1 MSGKRHFRRGPLEF
15 TRCPGPN
22 KYNAQGRSLREE
34 ETIRLAQEGDA
45 TAFERIYELH
55 SSRVYGLCLRMVR
68 NPAEAEDLTQE
79 TFLLVFRKLPT
90 FRGESAFSTWLYRLA
105 VNVVLMSLRKRQVPL
120 DELENQE
127 PTRIE
132 ERVAFT
138 DNYLIAVGDRLS
150 LNRAVVRLTPV
161 YRTVFV
167 LHDVQGF
174 NHVEIAGMMDYSVG
188 TSKAYLHR
196 ARKQLRKFLQ
206 ATNAMFRLPA
216 RTPRN
221 LPAH

>member
-15 TRCPGPN
+15 TRGPGASRN
-22 KYNAQGRSLREE
+22 NAQKMSLREE
-34 ETIRLAQEGDA
+34 ETIRLAQAGDA
-45 TAFERIYELH
+45 AAFERIYELH

-68 NPAEAEDLTQE
+68 NRAEAEDLTQE

-132 ERVAFT
+132 ERAVFT
-138 DNYLIAVGDRLS
+138 DHYLIAVGDRLS
-150 LNRAVVRLTPV
+150 LNRAVVR
-161 YRTVFV
+161 
-167 LHDVQGF
+167 
-174 NHVEIAGMMDYSVG
+174 
-188 TSKAYLHR
+188 
-196 ARKQLRKFLQ
+196 
-206 ATNAMFRLPA
+206 
-216 RTPRN
+216 
-221 LPAH
+221 

>member
-1 MSGKRHFRRGPLEF
+1 MSDKRGFRSGPARF
-15 TRCPGPN
+15 ARRPGAN
-22 KYNAQGRSLREE
+22 KHGASGVSLRED
-34 ETIRLAQEGDA
+34 ETVRRAQQGDA
-45 TAFERIYELH
+45 SAFERIYELH
-55 SSRVYGLCLRMVR
+55 SSRVYGLCLRMVK

-105 VNVVLMSLRKRQVPL
+105 VNVVLMSLRKRQVPV
-120 DELENQE
+120 DELENQDAA
-127 PTRIE
+127 RIE
-132 ERVAFT
+132 EIAAFT
-138 DNYLIAVGDRLS
+138 DNYLIGVGDRLS
-150 LNRAVVRLTPV
+150 LNRAVVRLAPV

-206 ATNAMFRLPA
+206 ATNAMFRLPT
-216 RTPRN
+216 RTPRS
-221 LPAH
+221 LPVH

>member
-1 MSGKRHFRRGPLEF
+1 MNSKHGHRRAGSKFICGPQA
-15 TRCPGPN
+15 N
-22 KYNAQGRSLREE
+22 KCAHREQSLSER

-45 TAFERIYELH
+45 SAFEHIYQLH
-55 SSRVYGLCLRMVR
+55 SSRVYALCLRMVR

-90 FRGESAFSTWLYRLA
+90 FRGESAFSTWLHRLA

-127 PTRIE
+127 TPGIE
-132 ERVAFT
+132 AMATFT
-138 DNYLIAVGDRLS
+138 DTHLTGVADRITLMRAMVRLS
-150 LNRAVVRLTPV
+150 PPQRA
-161 YRTVFV
+161 VFV

-188 TSKAYLHR
+188 TTKAYLHR
-196 ARKQLRKFLQ
+196 ARRQLRKLLR
-206 ATNAMFRLPA
+206 AANIMFRAPASASTNLLP
-216 RTPRN
+216 N
-221 LPAH
+221 